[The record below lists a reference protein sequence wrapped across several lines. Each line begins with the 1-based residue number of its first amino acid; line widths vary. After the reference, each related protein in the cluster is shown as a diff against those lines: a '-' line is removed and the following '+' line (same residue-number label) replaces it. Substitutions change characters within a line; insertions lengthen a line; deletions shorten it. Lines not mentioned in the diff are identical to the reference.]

1 MNSPITGSSFLLY
14 IQLKSKTM
22 AKEHT
27 EVSIQ
32 EIQESSDMFIGEGYN
47 LGDPRNI
54 PGFKQTTN
62 FNPRYASET
71 VEKKKKGSIAK
82 FFSNLSR
89 LGMSYDDD
97 VINNMRAMPA
107 DKNLIPKPEQLV
119 NQDLFSQLSSSW
131 KVKQNQDKSFF
142 EKDFPQKREA
152 LRKLALQP
160 ELEDILDTMCNE
172 AIVYD
177 TDLTYFA
184 EPYVE
189 AQELSDFKKEIRD
202 KINDCINTHYRRF
215 YKMLGWK
222 YRAWDD
228 FKRFLVEGN
237 LAWEIV
243 YDSLEKPKE
252 IIGIIPVDAATLT
265 RKFDNNKWYW
275 VQFKGIQGKER
286 TLLDSQIIYIAYQE
300 TNCINRVSYL
310 ERLIRPFNIYRIIEQ
325 AQLIWTITNS
335 SYKMK
340 FTIPVKGMT
349 KTLGMSTLS
358 SAMNKYKEDI
368 KFIGDTGEL
377 TINGQ
382 VNMPFNKEYWF
393 PESDSGSPEIE
404 TLGGDGPDLN
414 DNDQLK
420 FFKNQ
425 LYKISKIPLS
435 RFDQESGDT
444 WFGADPT
451 SVARTE
457 IDFARFVNRIRNQFS
472 QIIIKPLQL
481 QLALSLPELQDNRQ
495 ILEAISLQYKSY
507 NLFEEMMEQELASK
521 RVEFIQTM
529 KDSMVDMDKEGNE
542 IKFFSS
548 RFLVQKYLKL
558 SDADLKLNDKLKQ
571 EEIDE
576 LNLAGGEGEG
586 EEGEEGGGLDDFG
599 FGEGKIDYEK
609 LSDMIVEKLA
619 KKSIL
624 TEVKSTKT
632 PKVKKDKGSS
642 KNSVKTKNNEEE

>member
-1 MNSPITGSSFLLY
+1 
-14 IQLKSKTM
+14 M

-32 EIQESSDMFIGEGYN
+32 EIQGSSDMFIGEGYN

-62 FNPRYASET
+62 FSPQYASET
-71 VEKKKKGSIAK
+71 VEKKKKRSIAK

-89 LGMSYDDD
+89 LGMSYDED
-97 VINNMRAMPA
+97 VISNMRAMPA

-184 EPYVE
+184 EPYIE
-189 AQELSDFKKEIRD
+189 AQELSDFKKEVRD
-202 KINDCINTHYRRF
+202 KINECINTNYRKF

-243 YDSLEKPKE
+243 YDSLEKPTK
-252 IIGIIPVDAATLT
+252 IIGIIPIDAATLT

-286 TLLDSQIIYIAYQE
+286 TLLDTQIIYIAYQE
-300 TNCINRVSYL
+300 TNCINRTSYL

-349 KTLGMSTLS
+349 KTLGMQTLS

-495 ILEAISLQYKSY
+495 LLEAISLQYKSY

-586 EEGEEGGGLDDFG
+586 EEGEEGGLDDFG

-609 LSDMIVEKLA
+609 LSNMIVEKLVQ
-619 KKSIL
+619 KSNL

-632 PKVKKDKGSS
+632 PKVKKDKAGN
-642 KNSVKTKNNEEE
+642 KKAVKTEDNDDKKEEE

>member
-1 MNSPITGSSFLLY
+1 
-14 IQLKSKTM
+14 M
-22 AKEHT
+22 AEHT
-27 EVSIQ
+27 EVSIK
-32 EIQESSDMFIGEGYN
+32 EVQESSDMMVGEGYK
-47 LGDPRNI
+47 LGDPRSI
-54 PGFKQTTN
+54 PGFKETTN
-62 FNPRYASET
+62 FKPRYSSEQ
-71 VEKKKKGSIAK
+71 VKEKKKGSIAK

-89 LGMSYDDD
+89 LGMEYDDK
-97 VINNMRAMPA
+97 VIDNMRAIPA
-107 DKNLIPKPEQLV
+107 DKNLIPKPEQLQ

-131 KVKQNQDKSFF
+131 KVKQNQDKGFF

-160 ELEDILDTMCNE
+160 ELEDILDTMTNE

-177 TDLTYFA
+177 NDLTYFA
-184 EPYVE
+184 EPFIE
-189 AQELSDFKKEIRD
+189 AQELHDFKSNIRKQITD
-202 KINDCINTHYRRF
+202 IVNLYYRKF
-215 YKMLGWK
+215 YKMLNWK
-222 YRAWDD
+222 YKAWDD

-243 YDSLEKPKE
+243 YDRLDKPTE
-252 IIGIIPVDAATLT
+252 IIGIIPIDAATLT
-265 RKFDNNKWYW
+265 RKFDKNKWYW
-275 VQFKGIQGKER
+275 IQYKGMQGKER
-286 TLLDSQIIYIAYQE
+286 KLLDSQVIYVAYQE
-300 TNCINRVSYL
+300 TECISRVSYL

-349 KTLGMSTLS
+349 KTLGMQTLS

-404 TLGGDGPDLN
+404 TLGGDGPELN

-420 FFKNQ
+420 YFKNQ

-435 RFDQESGDT
+435 RFDQESGET
-444 WFGADPT
+444 WFGADAT

-457 IDFARFVNRIRNQFS
+457 IDFARFVTRLRNQFA

-481 QLALSLPELQDNRQ
+481 QLALSIPELQENRQ
-495 ILEAISLQYKSY
+495 FLDAVSLQYKSY
-507 NLFEEMMEQELASK
+507 NLFEEMMDMQLMQA
-521 RVEFIQTM
+521 RVEYIQTM
-529 KDSMVDMDKEGNE
+529 KDSMVDMDVEGNE

-548 RFLVQKYLKL
+548 KFLVQKYLKL
-558 SDADLKLNDKLKQ
+558 SDADLKLNEKLKQ
-571 EEIDE
+571 EEIEE
-576 LNLAGGEGEG
+576 LNLAGDEHNTYDNETHGSDYEN
-586 EEGEEGGGLDDFG
+586 LN
-599 FGEGKIDYEK
+599 IDYNQ
-609 LSDMIVEKLA
+609 LSDMIVEKLVN
-619 KKSIL
+619 KSIL
-624 TEVKSTKT
+624 TEEISKETKKLTKHKTRKKKSVKSQK
-632 PKVKKDKGSS
+632 
-642 KNSVKTKNNEEE
+642 NEEE

>member
-1 MNSPITGSSFLLY
+1 MAEEYTGVSMN
-14 IQLKSKTM
+14 
-22 AKEHT
+22 
-27 EVSIQ
+27 
-32 EIQESSDMFIGEGYN
+32 EIQDSSDMFIGEGYD
-47 LGDPRNI
+47 LKSPQNI

-62 FNPRYASET
+62 FRPRYASEMDGG
-71 VEKKKKGSIAK
+71 KKKSKIAK

-89 LGMSYDDD
+89 LGMEYDDD
-97 VINNMRAMPA
+97 VISNMRAMPA
-107 DKNLIPKPEQLV
+107 DKNLIPKPDQLV
-119 NQDLFSQLSSSW
+119 NQDLFSQLSSAW
-131 KVKQNQDKSFF
+131 KVKQNQDKGFF

-184 EPYVE
+184 EPYIE
-189 AQELSDFKKEIRD
+189 AQEISDFKKEVRD
-202 KINDCINTHYRRF
+202 KITECVNTNFRRF
-215 YKMLGWK
+215 YKMLNWK

-228 FKRFLVEGN
+228 FKRFLIEGN

-252 IIGIIPVDAATLT
+252 IIGIIPIDAATLT
-265 RKFDNNKWYW
+265 RKFENNKWYW
-275 VQFKGIQGKER
+275 IQFKGMNGKER
-286 TLLDSQIIYIAYQE
+286 KLMDAQVIYIAYQE
-300 TNCINRVSYL
+300 TNCIARVSYL
-310 ERLIRPFNIYRIIEQ
+310 ERLIRPFNIYRIVEQ

-349 KTLGMSTLS
+349 RTLGMQTLS

-420 FFKNQ
+420 YFKNQ

-435 RFDQESGDT
+435 RFDQESGET
-444 WFGADPT
+444 WFGADAT

-457 IDFARFVNRIRNQFS
+457 IDFARFVTRLRNQFS
-472 QIIIKPLQL
+472 QIMIKPLQL
-481 QLALSLPELQDNRQ
+481 QLALSIPELQDNRQ
-495 ILEAISLQYKSY
+495 FLEALSLQYKSY
-507 NLFEEMMEQELASK
+507 NLFEEMMEQELATK

-529 KDSMVDMDKEGNE
+529 KDSMVDMDKDANE

-548 RFLVQKYLKL
+548 KFLVQKYLKL
-558 SDADLKLNDKLKQ
+558 SDADLKLNEKLKQ
-571 EEIDE
+571 EEIED
-576 LNLAGGEGEG
+576 LNLAGGEGEDPMA
-586 EEGEEGGGLDDFG
+586 ES
-599 FGEGKIDYEK
+599 IDYNK
-609 LSDMIVEKLA
+609 LANMIVEKLSLKA
-619 KKSIL
+619 NLVEDKNESC
-624 TEVKSTKT
+624 T
-632 PKVKKDKGSS
+632 KDKPKKKKKQTDTDSEES
-642 KNSVKTKNNEEE
+642 KEEE